1 MKTENTKSWRHEF
14 GYVVLITLALVIL
27 SVTVFPLFIAM
38 WPAAILVGCVSIWH
52 LDHLNN
58 KKAQ

>member
-1 MKTENTKSWRHEF
+1 MKTENTKSWSHEF
-14 GYVVLITLALVIL
+14 GYVALITLALVIL

-38 WPAAILVGCVSIWH
+38 LPAAVLIGCASIWH

-58 KKAQ
+58 KKT

>member
-1 MKTENTKSWRHEF
+1 MKTENAKSWSHEF
-14 GYVVLITLALVIL
+14 SYVALLIVVLVVL

-38 WPAAILVGCVSIWH
+38 LPAAILIGCISIWH

-58 KKAQ
+58 KKT